1 MRILFVCTGNVCRSP
16 LAEAYFRRF
25 APFYGLSSVEVA
37 SAGISPLEGQGVE
50 EEGRRLSQEM
60 GFDLSNHRARQLSE
74 ELIKDADLV
83 LVMERGQRELLSSLF
98 PQYRDR
104 VKLLSSFARDGAAN
118 PDIPDA
124 YQGTLDEY
132 RETFRRIKEAVDGLF
147 RFLSLA
153 HKRKPDG

>member
-50 EEGRRLSQEM
+50 EEARRLSQEM

-104 VKLLSSFARDGAAN
+104 VKLLSCLLYTSPSPRDVEESRMPSSA
-118 PDIPDA
+118 
-124 YQGTLDEY
+124 
-132 RETFRRIKEAVDGLF
+132 
-147 RFLSLA
+147 
-153 HKRKPDG
+153 